1 MGPTITLRDLC
12 VASLQSRAPQHFHI
26 QLQGPQSSA
35 IISRGLSYIIWVLV
49 LLTSE
54 TFLHKDKEV
63 PVS

>member
-1 MGPTITLRDLC
+1 MDPTITLRDLC
-12 VASLQSRAPQHFHI
+12 AASLQSRALQHFHL

-35 IISRGLSYIIWVLV
+35 IISRGLSYVIWVLV

-54 TFLHKDKEV
+54 KFLRKDKEV